1 MRSTVRDNNQGAA
14 VVSEF
19 HGHVRNQ
26 YIKQLHVKDMTHFGT
41 AEGDRGPLG
50 VLFRELDFKA
60 LVFGSV
66 AEMSSNVKDF
76 VEMTVEYGV
85 EHLGTCM
92 AASTPDVLRV
102 ASRMRYRA
110 QLSMAAWRGYANLI
124 VDRTKNVGTGR
135 TGTNIA

>member
-102 ASRMRYRA
+102 ASRIGLNCLWRHGGATRTWLWIGPRTLLPGGRA
-110 QLSMAAWRGYANLI
+110 L
-124 VDRTKNVGTGR
+124 T
-135 TGTNIA
+135 